1 MFWAPTV
8 DPVALIPLQDTRAD
22 EEDTK
27 DQTTHHKYGRDM
39 VCIYYVLFSHMD
51 TGGDI
56 LEDEDDSIII
66 IHVVFKH
73 VFIYLQLTNRQ
84 I

>member
-1 MFWAPTV
+1 MTCFEHQLLI
-8 DPVALIPLQDTRAD
+8 ALIPLQDTRAD

-27 DQTTHHKYGRDM
+27 NQTTHYEYGRDM

-66 IHVVFKH
+66 IYVVFKH

>member
-27 DQTTHHKYGRDM
+27 NQTTHHEYGRDM
-39 VCIYYVLFSHMD
+39 VCIYYVLFGHMD
-51 TGGDI
+51 TGGYI
-56 LEDEDDSIII
+56 LENEDDSIII

-73 VFIYLQLTNRQ
+73 VFIFHQ
-84 I
+84 

>member
-1 MFWAPTV
+1 MTCFEHQLLI
-8 DPVALIPLQDTRAD
+8 ALIPLQDTRAD

-27 DQTTHHKYGRDM
+27 NQTTHYEYGRDM

-73 VFIYLQLTNRQ
+73 VFIFRQLTNRQ